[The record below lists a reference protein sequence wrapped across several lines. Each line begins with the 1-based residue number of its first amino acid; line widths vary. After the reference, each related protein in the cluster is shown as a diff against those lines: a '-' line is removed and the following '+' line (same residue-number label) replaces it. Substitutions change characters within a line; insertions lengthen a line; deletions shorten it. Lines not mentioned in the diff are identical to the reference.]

1 MITLIRD
8 VGRSGGGG
16 RASNYVG
23 RTIFPLSLKY
33 LGLTDMGGGTL
44 LKMKKKVFDRT
55 SDIVLGSHYS
65 LPNISFISILN
76 MHHILNVQSEISKET
91 MQLK

>member
-1 MITLIRD
+1 M
-8 VGRSGGGG
+8 
-16 RASNYVG
+16 G
-23 RTIFPLSLKY
+23 RTIFPLWLKY

-44 LKMKKKVFDRT
+44 LEMKKKVFDRT
-55 SDIVLGSHYS
+55 SDIVLGSYS